1 MGDKQYKRN
10 ISIIEN
16 LIAVVKNWNVKTGK
30 LRPKNKEFR
39 TAGKRIKEMSI
50 NHRVS
55 DICGVKQ
62 GCDRLESWDEE
73 KTVKHD
79 CHSSAPSASFVWAF
93 FILFFIFVS
102 FFFWFRFCCSTSFVW
117 VFFHC
122 RDIISAVSGN
132 IVSKRDNSCICS
144 KLPTQKLRNNIHCQ
158 CILMCTADRD

>member
-30 LRPKNKEFR
+30 LRPKNKKFR

-62 GCDRLESWDEE
+62 GCDRLES
-73 KTVKHD
+73 
-79 CHSSAPSASFVWAF
+79 
-93 FILFFIFVS
+93 
-102 FFFWFRFCCSTSFVW
+102 
-117 VFFHC
+117 
-122 RDIISAVSGN
+122 
-132 IVSKRDNSCICS
+132 
-144 KLPTQKLRNNIHCQ
+144 
-158 CILMCTADRD
+158 